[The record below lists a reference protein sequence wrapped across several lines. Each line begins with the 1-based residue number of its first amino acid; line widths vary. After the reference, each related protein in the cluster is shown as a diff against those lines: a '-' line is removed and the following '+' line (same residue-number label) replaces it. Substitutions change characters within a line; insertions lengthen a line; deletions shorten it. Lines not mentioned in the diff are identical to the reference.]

1 MVSSDAFWFH
11 SRKFETVDDP
21 KAWRGVLVVCS
32 VSFCHEEW
40 INRRFR
46 KQAEIEAGTEN
57 LINIHYPDSQTFKI
71 VHSISVLSKIPTE
84 NIWEIYGQF
93 FVEYVMENGWDQL
106 LKCMSPNLK
115 MSWNGFLNNLDSL
128 HYFIDHVV
136 FKANMRGPSFRC
148 DENSDGTITV
158 HYLSSRSGLYPIVKG
173 VLREIAKRIYGL
185 EIGLEMTGRTQRT
198 VQLAVGERVEE
209 HVIFQIKMIGNQVE
223 IQVPPQ
229 LPDEWSLKINTVD
242 FASLMPF
249 HLILDRDCK
258 LIQSGVGLRLRHIPA
273 DLLVEGTPLTRIFEI
288 HRPQIPLDYE
298 NICQFINGVF
308 ILQSRSS
315 PLALQSSSRNSHA
328 SLQSNQ
334 MEFSHLKLKGQMLLI
349 DSGDLAV
356 YLASPYVT
364 NIDELQQFG
373 LKLSDFAPHDA
384 TRDLC
389 LLNQQRLTDNK
400 DNRQLE
406 NLTVEMEELK
416 KKLEDTKERTHEY
429 LSEFLPTH
437 ILEKIELNQEVE
449 TRDYDVTVIYA
460 DITDF
465 DQVVEF
471 CTAAETLEVLSEL
484 FQRFDRLC
492 HLHEVTK
499 IEEVGDS
506 YVVVAGFNQTEDPH
520 AETALHIAL
529 GLEWKARLI
538 TNPVKNEP
546 LLVRCGIDSG
556 RVMAGV
562 VQSSLFV
569 FGQVLESAASIAQS
583 TGPGRIRVSEDAKSA
598 AELTGRFEFDSPK
611 TLQVA
616 NSQKIETHI
625 LKRSFKKVHL
635 GNHENVNSIDG
646 YTELNQILESQ
657 KEAKKSTF
665 CSIL

>member
-1 MVSSDAFWFH
+1 MFIYASTISKDGLKQLMIRKHGEEFWL
-11 SRKFETVDDP
+11 S
-21 KAWRGVLVVCS
+21 VL
-32 VSFCHEEW
+32 
-40 INRRFR
+40 

-71 VHSISVLSKIPTE
+71 VHSISDLSKIPIE

-93 FVEYVMENGWDQL
+93 FVEY
-106 LKCMSPNLK
+106 
-115 MSWNGFLNNLDSL
+115 GFLNNLDSL

-136 FKANMRGPSFRC
+136 FKTNMRGPSFRC
-148 DENSDGTITV
+148 EENSDGTITV
-158 HYLSSRSGLYPIVKG
+158 HYLSSRSSLYPIVKG

-223 IQVPPQ
+223 TQVTPQ
-229 LPDEWSLKINTVD
+229 ISDEWSLKINTVD
-242 FASLMPF
+242 FASMMPF

-258 LIQSGVGLRLRHIPA
+258 LIQSGIGLRLCAGLQSGDLLGFRRHIPA

-349 DSGDLAV
+349 DSGDLVV

-389 LLNQQRLTDNK
+389 LLNQQRLADNK

-406 NLTVEMEELK
+406 KLTVEMEELK
-416 KKLEDTKERTHEY
+416 KELDGTKERTHEY

-449 TRDYDVTVIYA
+449 TREYDVTVIYA
-460 DITDF
+460 EITDF
-465 DQVVEF
+465 DEVVEF
-471 CTAAETLEVLSEL
+471 CTAVETLEVLSEL

-492 HLHEVTK
+492 HLHEITK
-499 IEEVGDS
+499 IEDVGDS
-506 YVVVAGFNQTEDPH
+506 YVVVAGFNPTEDPH

-562 VQSSLFV
+562 IQSSLFV
-569 FGQVLESAASIAQS
+569 FGQVLESALSIARS
-583 TGPGRIRVSEDAKSA
+583 TDPGRIRVSEEAKSA
-598 AELTGRFEFDSPK
+598 AELTARFEFELPK
-611 TLQVA
+611 TVQITDGR
-616 NSQKIETHI
+616 KMETHS
-625 LKRSFKKVHL
+625 LKRSFKKSIWEIV
-635 GNHENVNSIDG
+635 NRQRDENVNSIDG